1 MKTSLHRWTCGF
13 LAALLLLL
21 TAAVAA
27 VFLSDPCFYYRLP
40 PEGEGI
46 YFSERCQMAGLIRN
60 VPADTVVMHL
70 HGRELPQEP
79 H

>member
-21 TAAVAA
+21 TAAAAA

-46 YFSERCQMAGLIRN
+46 YFSER
-60 VPADTVVMHL
+60 
-70 HGRELPQEP
+70 
-79 H
+79 